1 MTFQSHNPATGELI
15 GTYPEHDEAETNVR
29 LQRAWEGWKRWA
41 RTPLH
46 ERRAFLIRLAA
57 LLDGRA
63 ETYGRLI
70 TAEMG
75 KPLPDAIAEIKK
87 SALDARHLA
96 EAGEAYLK
104 PPTLPG
110 VSAPVF
116 YESVGPL
123 FSLHAR
129 NLPSWQALRFFN
141 TT

>member
-29 LQRAWEGWKRWA
+29 LQRAWEGWLRWS
-41 RTPLH
+41 RTRLH
-46 ERRAFLIRLAA
+46 ERRAFLIRLAD

-75 KPLPDAIAEIKK
+75 KPLPDAIAETKK
-87 SALDARHLA
+87 SALDARPKA

-104 PPTLPG
+104 PQPIPG
-110 VSAPVF
+110 LSAQIT
-116 YESVGPL
+116 YESIGPI
-123 FSLHAR
+123 FSAQPWNLHSYA
-129 NLPSWQALRFFN
+129 
-141 TT
+141 